1 MFACVNGQEVVSFKM
16 ILYPKVMTIQHEIA
30 QWLQEGIIA
39 AKAGQIEQAR
49 LRLLD
54 VVEQDQTNETA
65 WFWLYQVFD
74 RSEDK
79 RICLENLITINPY
92 NEWARQELLN
102 YAVSPAPPLEP
113 YPVVTARE
121 AAPASDALKSKRKKK
136 ASTQSVQPSRPLVLK
151 IITAFWVGISVILL
165 GGGIIASGE
174 WLAST
179 IRSRTFPDYITGL
192 QVFEMLV
199 ALLLVVMG
207 LIGLNVA
214 VALFFRS
221 MLGFYGSLLLAL
233 GLLLAGP
240 TVSLITNP
248 PNYPTMI
255 CTGGMS
261 GMIVLL
267 TLASQAG
274 LKDTRQANDESPG

>member
-1 MFACVNGQEVVSFKM
+1 MVTNYQFLQ
-16 ILYPKVMTIQHEIA
+16 

-39 AKAGQIEQAR
+39 AKAGQVEQAR
-49 LRLLD
+49 FRLLE

-65 WFWLYQVFD
+65 WFWLYQIFD
-74 RSEDK
+74 RHEDK

-102 YAVSPAPPLEP
+102 FTGSLAPPILEP
-113 YPVVTARE
+113 HPVITARE
-121 AAPASDALKSKRKKK
+121 AAPTSRALKSKSKKK
-136 ASTQSVQPSRPLVLK
+136 APARVSQPPRPLVLK
-151 IITAFWVGISVILL
+151 IITAFWVGISIILL

-174 WLAST
+174 WLAT
-179 IRSRTFPDYITGL
+179 TVRSRAFPHYITGL
-192 QVFEMLV
+192 QVFELLV
-199 ALLLVVMG
+199 ALTLVVMG

-214 VALFFRS
+214 IALFFRS

-233 GLLLAGP
+233 GLLLVGP
-240 TVSLITNP
+240 TVSLIANP
-248 PNYPTMI
+248 PNYPTLI

-274 LKDTRQANDESPG
+274 LKDTRPENDESPG